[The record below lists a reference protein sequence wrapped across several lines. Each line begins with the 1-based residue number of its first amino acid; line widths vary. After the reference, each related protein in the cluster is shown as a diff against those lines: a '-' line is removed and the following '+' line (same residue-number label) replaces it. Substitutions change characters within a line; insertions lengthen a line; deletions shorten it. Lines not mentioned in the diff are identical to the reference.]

1 MKLDALTAYGILP
14 AFIDCWRKT
23 IGEQLLDWQADA
35 IMHYDL
41 LQPSAGHTQR
51 RNLLVVAPTSS
62 GKTFI
67 GELAAAAA
75 LSARKKV
82 IFVVPLKAIAGE
94 KFAHFQQTFGALG
107 FTPIISTRD
116 HRQFDNAFS
125 SGKFDI
131 AVVVAEKFRHLLINN
146 IDILERVDLI
156 VADELHLLSDP
167 DRGPALLSVLE
178 KLTRSAF
185 TCRMIG
191 LSTRLPAADFLAR
204 FLDARILRVCRRPVE
219 LRRGVLCDGVFRF
232 REDNSGEIGTE
243 QLGEL
248 TQAHGH
254 DDESIPELIKQ
265 QLAAGEQI
273 LVFGKAKT
281 DCFSRAAALA
291 RALPITHE
299 LNETDRWVLAAGGP
313 VYEGLAEWYAK
324 GIGVHHADLSL
335 AQRRLTE
342 RLFRAGRLRII
353 FCTGT
358 LAMGVNLPAS
368 VVYVEAERFA
378 GGRYGGAPFLT
389 ALQPH
394 EFDNAAGRAGRL
406 GLAVTHGRA
415 ILCAATPV
423 EADIL
428 WKTYIAASPHEDNGV
443 LQWPHAERRVLEA
456 VACGLA
462 TDRDSCTEYF
472 HAFDKE
478 SNGGIDNL
486 DQHLDQLTAKD
497 LLTVDA
503 NGGLH
508 ATPAGLISAA
518 SGVSPASIRQLS
530 DLVGHG
536 HNADPI
542 GWTAA
547 VLGLPESI
555 DLRWGRRYPGP
566 FDPVVEAWRCQFG
579 EDFEPTM
586 ARFFPEAF
594 RAELCCPQ
602 PQLRRRAMAAALAIG
617 DWAKGEPADILAARH
632 QAPQGR
638 FEQAAETISWL
649 IDTAAALAEADPQHR
664 DKAQPLR
671 RTAFE
676 IRQGLPWALRDLAE
690 AVGADLPREVV
701 LQLAR
706 LGWTTPTSLAG
717 VRLEDFHGVLPE
729 KIAEEI
735 ITHTRRWTTRREK
748 TIEDIRRSDS
758 AIPATAGMGKPDT
771 SPEKQSKKELTMP
784 QAIMLDGRRIRSRFA
799 VELGGNPC
807 TLRAKSF
814 KYLFALAAARYLR
827 DDGWVDKRD
836 VEGGENQIKY
846 FYQLRQ
852 ELKAAQDGAHHL
864 IENDGAGRYRLA
876 LPPEVIRFN
885 LEKIAAFPDWE
896 IQQIAQRL
904 NNLQPKRAA

>member
-35 IMHYDL
+35 INHYGL
-41 LQPSAGHTQR
+41 LDTPAGQTPR

-82 IFVVPLKAIAGE
+82 VFIVPLKAIAGE
-94 KFAHFQQTFGALG
+94 KFAHFEHTFGALG

-116 HRQFDNAFS
+116 HRQFDSAFS
-125 SGKFDI
+125 SGKFDV
-131 AVVVAEKFRHLLINN
+131 AVVVAEKFRHVLINN
-146 IDILERVDLI
+146 IDVLERVELI

-185 TCRMIG
+185 TCRLIG

-232 REDNSGEIGTE
+232 REDNSGETGAE
-243 QLGEL
+243 QLGEP
-248 TQAHGH
+248 GNR
-254 DDESIPELIKQ
+254 DDDSTLELINR

-273 LVFGKAKT
+273 LVFGKAKA
-281 DCFSRAAALA
+281 DCFAHAAALA
-291 RALPITHE
+291 RTLQIEHE

-342 RLFRAGRLRII
+342 RLFHTGKLRII

-368 VVYVEAERFA
+368 IVYVEAERFA

-389 ALQPH
+389 ALAPH

-415 ILCAATPV
+415 ILCAATPI
-423 EADIL
+423 EAEIL
-428 WKTYIAASPHEDNGV
+428 WETYIAATPHEDCAT
-443 LQWPHAERRVLEA
+443 LCWPPVERRILEA
-456 VACGLA
+456 VACGLVA
-462 TDRDSCTEYF
+462 DYPASVEYF
-472 HAFDKE
+472 REVAPGVPDT
-478 SNGGIDNL
+478 GPDL
-486 DQHLDQLTAKD
+486 DRHLEQLIAKD
-497 LLTVDA
+497 LLVTDDDH
-503 NGGLH
+503 GLH
-508 ATPAGLISAA
+508 VTPAGLIAAA
-518 SGVSPASIRQLS
+518 SGVSPASIRQLGDWIKHS
-530 DLVGHG
+530 

-547 VLGLPESI
+547 VLALPESI
-555 DLRWGRRYPGP
+555 DVRWGRRYQGP
-566 FDPVVEAWRCQFG
+566 FDPVAEAWRGQFS
-579 EDFEPTM
+579 ENFEPTM

-594 RAELCCPQ
+594 RPEVCYPQ
-602 PQLRRRAMAAALAIG
+602 PQLRRRAMAAALALG
-617 DWAKGEPADILAARH
+617 DWAKGESADILAATH

-649 IDTAAALAEADPQHR
+649 IDTAAALAEADSRHR
-664 DKAQPLR
+664 DKAQPLH

-676 IRQGLPWALRDLAE
+676 IRHGLPWSLRDLAE
-690 AVGADLPREVV
+690 AVGGDLPREVV

-706 LGWTTPTSLAG
+706 LGWTTPASLTG
-717 VRLEDFHGVLPE
+717 VGPEDFHSILPE
-729 KIAEEI
+729 KIAGEI
-735 ITHTRRWTTRREK
+735 ITRAQRWIARREK
-748 TIEDIRRSDS
+748 TIEHIRRLGSEV
-758 AIPATAGMGKPDT
+758 PAAAGMEKPDL
-771 SPEKQSKKELTMP
+771 PHKKQNEKESTMP

-814 KYLFALAAARYLR
+814 KYLFALAAARYMR

-885 LEKIAAFPDWE
+885 LEKIADFPDWE
-896 IQQIAQRL
+896 IRQTAERL
-904 NNLQPKRAA
+904 SNLHPERAA

>member
-14 AFIDCWRKT
+14 AFINCWRET
-23 IGEQLLDWQADA
+23 IGEHLLDWQADA
-35 IMHYDL
+35 INHYGL
-41 LQPSAGHTQR
+41 LDPVTGQPQR

-82 IFVVPLKAIAGE
+82 IFIVPLKAIAGE
-94 KFAHFQQTFGALG
+94 KFAHFEHTFGTLG
-107 FTPIISTRD
+107 FTTIISTRD
-116 HRQFDNAFS
+116 HRQFDQAFS

-146 IDILERVDLI
+146 IDVLERVDLI
-156 VADELHLLSDP
+156 VADELHLLADP

-178 KLTRSAF
+178 KLIRSEF
-185 TCRMIG
+185 RCRLIG
-191 LSTRLPAADFLAR
+191 LSTRLPATDFLSR

-219 LRRGVLCDGVFRF
+219 LRRGVLCDGIFRF
-232 REDNSGEIGTE
+232 REDNSGETGTE
-243 QLGEL
+243 QLGEP
-248 TQAHGH
+248 GDG
-254 DDESIPELIKQ
+254 DDESTLELLNR

-273 LVFGKAKT
+273 LVFGKTKN
-281 DCFSRAAALA
+281 DCCAHAAALA
-291 RALPITHE
+291 CTQHAAQE

-313 VYEGLAEWYAK
+313 VYDGLADWYAK

-342 RLFRAGRLRII
+342 QLFRAGHLRII

-378 GGRYGGAPFLT
+378 GGRYGGALFLT
-389 ALQPH
+389 ALEPH

-406 GLAVTHGRA
+406 GLAAAHGRA
-415 ILCAATPV
+415 ILCATTPI

-428 WKTYIAASPHEDNGV
+428 WETYIATTQHEDCGT
-443 LQWPHAERRVLEA
+443 LCWPPAERRILEA
-456 VACGLA
+456 VACGLVA
-462 TDRDSCTEYF
+462 DHPACVEYF
-472 HAFDKE
+472 REFEPEAH
-478 SNGGIDNL
+478 DNNHDL
-486 DQHLDQLTAKD
+486 DDRLEQLIAKD
-497 LLTVDA
+497 LLVADDDE
-503 NGGLH
+503 GLH
-508 ATPAGLISAA
+508 VTPAGLIAAA
-518 SGVSPASIRQLS
+518 SGVSPASIKQLGE
-530 DLVGHG
+530 LVTHG

-547 VLGLPESI
+547 VLALPESI
-555 DLRWGRRYPGP
+555 DLRWARRYPGP
-566 FDPVVEAWRCQFG
+566 FDVVAEAWRHQFG
-579 EDFEPTM
+579 ENFEPTM
-586 ARFFPEAF
+586 ARFFPDAF
-594 RAELCCPQ
+594 RPEVWYPQ
-602 PQLRRRAMAAALAIG
+602 PQARRRAMAAALALG
-617 DWAKGEPADILAARH
+617 DWAKGEHADVLAEVH
-632 QAPQGR
+632 QTPQGR

-649 IDTAAALAEADPQHR
+649 VDTAAALAEADSQQR
-664 DKAQPLR
+664 EKAQPLHK
-671 RTAFE
+671 TAFE
-676 IRQGLPWALRDLAE
+676 IRHGLPWSLRDLAE
-690 AVGADLPREVV
+690 AIGADLPREVV
-701 LQLAR
+701 LHLAR
-706 LGWTTPTSLAG
+706 LGWTTPASLIG
-717 VRLEDFHGVLPE
+717 VHLRDFCGVLPE
-729 KIAEEI
+729 TIAENI
-735 ITHTRRWTTRREK
+735 IARARRWMTRRENITK
-748 TIEDIRRSDS
+748 ENRTSGSGVPRHRRG
-758 AIPATAGMGKPDT
+758 TEKPDT
-771 SPEKQSKKELTMP
+771 TYKKQNEKESIMP

-814 KYLFALAAARYLR
+814 KYLFALAAARHMR
-827 DDGWVDKRD
+827 GDGWVDKRD

-885 LEKIAAFPDWE
+885 LEKIADFPDWE
-896 IQQIAQRL
+896 IKQTAERL
-904 NNLQPKRAA
+904 SNLQPERAA